1 MALSLAAC
9 GSDDDSDAVATDST
23 TTTAPVTTVTPVA
36 VNSKLDVGV
45 DTLSGDGGN
54 DTFSGTA
61 GNTNPTLTAG
71 DTINGGDGADM
82 VLMVATGAAAVNI
95 AGIGLTSVETVR
107 VADSTTAG
115 NTTVNLAGQ
124 TGMTDLESYGSAQTG
139 NLNFSNVSAVADLNL
154 SNTSGGGTTTITYT
168 AAAVAGTADVQN
180 VALSTAAQTG
190 DVTIAG
196 VETIA
201 ITSDAASSVALAVSG
216 ATTVTIDGGGTANTV
231 DLDATVNTSLITIDA
246 SAATNTGATT
256 ITIDA
261 DLAGDGMTVTGGAGN
276 DVIDSSA
283 GVLGKTDTV
292 DGGDGS
298 DTLRVQ
304 ATADTTSATIAVDGA
319 TISNLEVL
327 ELEADDDA
335 GVGTAADFTI
345 DMDLI
350 DGATSIVLDSNDT
363 EFASVFNLDDL
374 SAAQAGAIS
383 IQGVTGTTNGSTVN
397 LDLKDGSGA
406 ADSATV
412 TATVATGNVVTIGD
426 DNGNIESLTVAMNGP
441 VDTTLTIAAGDFAGT
456 AANPGSMTVSGGA
469 TGKTMTI
476 TGNIVADT
484 VDLTGVLSNTTMT
497 LGAANHTLKGSE
509 GNDVMDF
516 AGNFTASD
524 TIDGNGG
531 TDVVRIAPAASFS
544 GTATLTEVETLRLEA
559 SGNVTSRFVT
569 NADVKTIDLDAGAA
583 INGNVNTVSGLTG
596 LTTITAAAETGTTL
610 DDANG
615 LTVLSGFA
623 GTADAV
629 ALNTTAVQDTI
640 TVGALTLTGLE
651 TLNITAT
658 GDGDSDLTTIGGIS
672 ATTGLKTVTVAS
684 AGYSALGT
692 DHDIALGSVGG
703 NTTDAME
710 SFTSTAAVGVSVTL
724 DSLATGAAATFSAG
738 GDDVSI
744 VGSAG
749 TGLNIGMG
757 GGTDNLTLTTTAGHV
772 ITTGTGAATIV
783 MGNGG
788 SHSITLGTGA
798 NALNFDAGGDTS
810 DGGSTVISGFNYG
823 DTIQLDADYDTAIIT
838 VNGTT
843 ASIDHAAMSADTT
856 VFTANA
862 NVVDAVIAGADAST
876 QVVDFT
882 DVADGGDVELLLE
895 LIISDNN
902 NATEQYGVV
911 LNDGTNSYLY
921 TFTVD
926 NGDGEIDALIL
937 IATVNDYIITGGG
950 DLIT

>member
-1 MALSLAAC
+1 
-9 GSDDDSDAVATDST
+9 V
-23 TTTAPVTTVTPVA
+23 PVA
-36 VNSKLDVGV
+36 VNEKMDVGV
-45 DTLSGDGGN
+45 DTLAGDAGN

-71 DTINGGDGADM
+71 DTIDGGDGTDM
-82 VLMVATGAAAVNI
+82 ILMVATGAAAVNI

-139 NLNFSNVSAVADLNL
+139 NLNFSNVAAVADLNL

-168 AAAVAGTADVQN
+168 AAAIAGDNTQN
-180 VALSTAAQTG
+180 IALSTAAQTG

-196 VETIA
+196 VEAIA
-201 ITSDAASSVALAVSG
+201 ITSDAASSVSLAVSS
-216 ATTVTIDGGGTANTV
+216 ATSVTIDGAGTATTV
-231 DLDATVNTSLITIDA
+231 DLDATVNTALITVDA
-246 SAATNTGATT
+246 SAVTNTGATT
-256 ITIDA
+256 MIIDA

-276 DVIDSSA
+276 DIIDSSA

-292 DGGDGS
+292 DGGDGT

-304 ATADTTSATIAVDGA
+304 ATADTTSATIAVAGA
-319 TISNLEVL
+319 TISNVEVL

-335 GVGTAADFTI
+335 GAGAAADFTI

-374 SAAQAGAIS
+374 SATQAGAIS
-383 IQGVTGTTNGSTVN
+383 VQGVAGTTNGSTVN
-397 LDLKDGSGA
+397 LDLADGTGVN
-406 ADSATV
+406 SATV
-412 TATVATGNVVTIGD
+412 TASVATGNVVTIGD

-497 LGAANHTLKGSE
+497 LGAANHTISGSE
-509 GNDVMDF
+509 GNDTMDF

-531 TDVVRIAPAASFS
+531 TDIVRIAPAASFS

-559 SGNVTSRFVT
+559 SGNVTSRFVS
-569 NADVKTIDLDAGAA
+569 NADVKTIDLDAGVA

-596 LTTITAAAETGTTL
+596 LTTITASAETGTTL

-623 GTADAV
+623 GTTDAV

-658 GDGDSDLTTIGGIS
+658 GDGDSEMTTIGGIT

-692 DHDIALGSVGG
+692 DHDITLGSVGG

-710 SFTSTAAVGVSVTL
+710 SFTSTANVGVSVTL
-724 DSLATGAAATFSAG
+724 DSLATGAAATFSSG
-738 GDDVSI
+738 GDDVDI
-744 VGSAG
+744 TGSAG

-757 GGTDNLTLTTTAGHV
+757 GGTDNLTLTSTAGHV
-772 ITTGTGAATIV
+772 ITTGTGAATIA
-783 MGNGG
+783 MGTGG

-798 NALNFDAGGDTS
+798 NALNFDASGDTT
-810 DGGSTVISGFNYG
+810 DAGSTVVSGFNYG
-823 DTIQLDADYDTAIIT
+823 DTIQLDADYDSAIIT
-838 VNGTT
+838 VNGQTT
-843 ASIDHAAMSADTT
+843 AIDHAAMSADTT

-862 NVVDAVIAGADAST
+862 NTVDAVIAGADAST

-895 LIISDNN
+895 LVISDNDS
-902 NATEQYGVV
+902 ATEQYGVV

-950 DLIT
+950 DLIV